1 MAFGNDWLVS
11 CDLWNLG
18 EWRQALS
25 PGRMFGGHLSDNFG
39 VFLRKI
45 GLFHGILFQI
55 KKLPRVLVVFFVETP
70 VLPSGGNE
78 MPPLRISRFVV
89 EPEEILMRLVCVFPL
104 QVRDQIH
111 SITMLG
117 NRLARQRG
125 DRGICLLYTSPSPRD
140 RTRSRM
146 PSSA

>member
-18 EWRQALS
+18 EWRQGLS

-89 EPEEILMRLVCVFPL
+89 EPEEYSCASSVF
-104 QVRDQIH
+104 
-111 SITMLG
+111 
-117 NRLARQRG
+117 
-125 DRGICLLYTSPSPRD
+125 SPFR
-140 RTRSRM
+140 
-146 PSSA
+146 